1 MGPSIQSYTN
11 CDLRSIAPFFKE
23 LVGGNLTSKHNYDTV
38 LDITTVTEEFSKD
51 IIGIKNKFLEEAI
64 LTLTLKV
71 LHSEKPLSLVSFSTE
86 ISISEEVSQSS
97 FTTKVPCLNSW
108 NPNQD
113 GWSF

>member
-1 MGPSIQSYTN
+1 M
-11 CDLRSIAPFFKE
+11 
-23 LVGGNLTSKHNYDTV
+23 